1 MDPSVSSLQPT
12 KSGRVY
18 YSPEFERKFGTPE
31 IGTLWFNMNR
41 LPPHLIVPAVI
52 LMAGAGIV
60 YRSPNRLLTGLMV
73 LGVAVVV
80 SLICSG
86 TLILYER
93 LFGRIEN

>member
-1 MDPSVSSLQPT
+1 MQ
-12 KSGRVY
+12 R
-18 YSPEFERKFGTPE
+18 FECTMSK
-31 IGTLWFNMNR
+31 

-52 LMAGAGIV
+52 LMAGAKTF
-60 YRSPNRLLTGLMV
+60 YHSDNRLMAGLMIV
-73 LGVAVVV
+73 SVAVVV